1 MKNSKKISIT
11 RRCFV
16 KNTLKAA
23 TLLPLSGIPL
33 HAFANNQWKSKLEF
47 KQNNSKSLKIL
58 ILGGTSFIGPHQI
71 AYALKRGHQITIF
84 TRGKTIPTI
93 YKKEFE
99 LVEKLIGDREN
110 NLDAL
115 KGRKWDVV
123 IDNSGRKVE
132 WTKATAQLLKDHVGL
147 YVYVSSVSED
157 HVGLYVYV
165 SSVSV
170 YYPYYKANLKEG
182 APLVLKVPDN
192 ITDADEKY
200 TYDYGVMKANS
211 EIEARTIFGVDNT
224 IVIRPT
230 FMIGPADR
238 TNRFLYWPRQLAKNG
253 DVIIPGNKDDPVQ
266 FIDVRD
272 VSDWMIRLIENK
284 TAGTF
289 NAVGPVSKMTIHEF
303 AKGAHSAFDTKVNF
317 ITINDYKFLKDN
329 SLLYLMPWILENKE
343 YHGISRVS
351 NELAIKNGL
360 TYRPLVTSI
369 KDTHDWWYSKAVN
382 EERRAAFE
390 SDTKELHNRQIDILQ
405 KWKTYSNR

>member
-1 MKNSKKISIT
+1 MENSKKLTIT
-11 RRCFV
+11 RRYFV

-33 HAFANNQWKSKLEF
+33 DAFADDQWKSKVESKL
-47 KQNNSKSLKIL
+47 NNSKTLKIL
-58 ILGGTSFIGPHQI
+58 ILGGTSFMGPHQI
-71 AYALKRGHQITIF
+71 AYALKRGHQITTF
-84 TRGKTIPTI
+84 TRGKTVPTI

-99 LVEKLIGDREN
+99 KVEQLIGDREN

-132 WTKATAQLLKDHVGL
+132 WTKATAELLK
-147 YVYVSSVSED
+147 D

-170 YYPYYKANLKEG
+170 YYPYYKANLKED

-211 EIEARTIFGVDNT
+211 EIEARTIFGEDKT

-253 DVIIPGNKDDPVQ
+253 DVIIPGKKDDPVQ

-272 VSDWMIRLIENK
+272 VADWMIRLIENK
-284 TAGTF
+284 TNGTF
-289 NAVGPVSKMTIHEF
+289 NAVGPASKMTIHEF
-303 AKGAHSAFDTKVNF
+303 VQGAHSAFDTKVNF
-317 ITINDYKFLKDN
+317 IAINDYKFLKDN
-329 SLLYLMPWILENKE
+329 NLLYLMPWILDSKE
-343 YHGISRVS
+343 FHGISRVS
-351 NELAIKNGL
+351 NELSIKNGL
-360 TYRPLVTSI
+360 TYRPLATSI
-369 KDTHDWWYSKAVN
+369 KDTHDWWYSKAEN
-382 EERRAAFE
+382 EERREAFE
-390 SDTKELHNRQIDILQ
+390 SDIKELHNRQKDILQ
-405 KWKTYSNR
+405 KWKAYTSK

>member
-1 MKNSKKISIT
+1 MKNSKKITIT
-11 RRCFV
+11 RRNFV

-23 TLLPLSGIPL
+23 SLLPLSGIPL
-33 HAFANNQWKSKLEF
+33 QAFANNQSKTNLESKL
-47 KQNNSKSLKIL
+47 NNSKSLKIL

-71 AYALKRGHQITIF
+71 AYALKRGHQITTF

-99 LVEKLIGDREN
+99 QVEQLIGDREN

-115 KGRKWDVV
+115 TGRKWDVV

-132 WTKATAQLLKDHVGL
+132 WTKATAELLK
-147 YVYVSSVSED
+147 E

-170 YYPYYKANLKEG
+170 YYPYYKANLKED

-211 EIEARTIFGVDNT
+211 EIEARTIFGEDKT

-253 DVIIPGNKDDPVQ
+253 DVIVPGKNDDPVQ

-272 VSDWMIRLIENK
+272 VADWMIRLIENK
-284 TAGTF
+284 TTGTY
-289 NAVGPVSKMTIHEF
+289 NAVGPASKMTIHEF
-303 AKGAHSAFDTKVNF
+303 AKQAHSAFDTKVNF
-317 ITINDYKFLKDN
+317 IAINDYKFLEENK
-329 SLLYLMPWILENKE
+329 LFYLMPWILDNKE
-343 YHGISRVS
+343 YHGISRVNNDLS
-351 NELAIKNGL
+351 FKNGL
-360 TYRPLVTSI
+360 TYRPLTTSI

-382 EERRAAFE
+382 KERKAAFE
-390 SDTKELHNRQIDILQ
+390 SDVKELHNRQEDILQ
-405 KWKTYSNR
+405 KWKTYSKK

>member
-1 MKNSKKISIT
+1 MKNSKKIKIT
-11 RRCFV
+11 RRYFV

-33 HAFANNQWKSKLEF
+33 QAFANNQLKEDLEF
-47 KQNNSKSLKIL
+47 KQINSKSLKIL

-71 AYALKRGHQITIF
+71 AYALKRGHQITTF

-99 LVEKLIGDREN
+99 LVEQLIGDRED
-110 NLDAL
+110 NLEAL

-132 WTKATAQLLKDHVGL
+132 WTKATAELLK
-147 YVYVSSVSED
+147 D

-170 YYPYYKANLKEG
+170 YYPYYKANLKED

-192 ITDADEKY
+192 ITDTDEKY

-211 EIEARTIFGVDNT
+211 EIEARTIFGEDKT

-253 DVIIPGNKDDPVQ
+253 DVIIPGKKDDPIQ

-272 VSDWMIRLIENK
+272 VADWMIRLIENK
-284 TAGTF
+284 TSGTY
-289 NAVGPVSKMTIHEF
+289 NAVGPASKMTIHEF
-303 AKGAHSAFDTKVNF
+303 AKEAHSAFDTKVNF
-317 ITINDYKFLKDN
+317 IEINDYKFLEDN
-329 SLLYLMPWILENKE
+329 ELFYLMPWILENEK
-343 YHGISRVS
+343 YHGISRVNIES
-351 NELAIKNGL
+351 SIKNGL
-360 TYRPLVTSI
+360 TYRPLTTSI

-390 SDTKELHNRQIDILQ
+390 SDEKELHNRQEGILK
-405 KWKTYSNR
+405 KWKTYSNN

>member
-1 MKNSKKISIT
+1 MKNSKKITIT
-11 RRCFV
+11 RRNFV

-23 TLLPLSGIPL
+23 SLLPLSGIPL
-33 HAFANNQWKSKLEF
+33 QAFANNQSKTNLESKL
-47 KQNNSKSLKIL
+47 NNSKSLKIL

-71 AYALKRGHQITIF
+71 AYALKRGHQITTF

-99 LVEKLIGDREN
+99 QVEQLIGDREN

-115 KGRKWDVV
+115 TGRKWDVV

-132 WTKATAQLLKDHVGL
+132 WTKATAELLK
-147 YVYVSSVSED
+147 E

-170 YYPYYKANLKEG
+170 YYPYYKANLKED

-211 EIEARTIFGVDNT
+211 EIEARTIFGQDKT

-253 DVIIPGNKDDPVQ
+253 DVIVPGKNDDPVQ

-272 VSDWMIRLIENK
+272 VADWMIRLIENK
-284 TAGTF
+284 TTGTY
-289 NAVGPVSKMTIHEF
+289 NAVGPASKMTIHEF
-303 AKGAHSAFDTKVNF
+303 AKQAHSAFDTKVNF
-317 ITINDYKFLKDN
+317 IAINDYKFLEENK
-329 SLLYLMPWILENKE
+329 LFYLMPWILDNKE
-343 YHGISRVS
+343 YHGISRVNNDLS
-351 NELAIKNGL
+351 FKNGL
-360 TYRPLVTSI
+360 TYRPLTTSI

-382 EERRAAFE
+382 KERKAAFE
-390 SDTKELHNRQIDILQ
+390 SDVKELHNRQEDILQ
-405 KWKTYSNR
+405 KWKTYSKK